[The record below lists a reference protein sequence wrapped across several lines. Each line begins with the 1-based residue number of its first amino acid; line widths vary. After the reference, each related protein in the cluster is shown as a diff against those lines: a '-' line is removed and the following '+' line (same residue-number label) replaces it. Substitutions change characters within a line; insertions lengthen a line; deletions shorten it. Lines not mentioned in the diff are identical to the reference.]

1 MGISYSQAVPLNTQD
16 LQKRAEDNFKEFDTS
31 LPARV
36 TDLWEGFK
44 EENLLYMAYDEI
56 VNGQKYEG
64 DATYDYQNDPQLEGY
79 ELIKDQF
86 AYSRNA
92 QETTDLLARMKHNA
106 TIEKESP
113 YYYLGRISGS
123 LLDPSSYFM
132 FTKAGRAIGGSAKV
146 FGTAATTEEI
156 IKQNLDPF
164 RDDSFVPI
172 VGLASFVIPAAI
184 NKFTTPVPN
193 HIVEKAVK
201 SSNDWIPTI
210 NKESKRT
217 IVKNIDGT
225 TDIYENGVL
234 KKPLY
239 RGTGGDGKVNIASG
253 NIFSDATYTTGSK
266 DIAQVYGKNVETV
279 NQTLSNPI
287 IIKNDG
293 DLIKFFETTGKKY
306 SNYDYVKVS
315 EWARNRYKELRAKD
329 IDPEMAFKIIDKE
342 GAKKFGY
349 SYKFSNFY
357 MVRPFQD
364 NIDQFRKTHVM
375 PIYNEAKDI
384 AIKKGHD
391 GVDVQIGVRQGG
403 SKVFDE
409 KSPIQL
415 NKLINEKKILVD
427 QTFSHD
433 QTIFFNK
440 ARSKADDIMEDGR
453 LVDPNKLDTP
463 GGSVGAAVNTD
474 VKNLSTPGKRLEGEA
489 FVKSYFSKFG
499 EEGPWTPVFRTMK
512 SLSTNARVMMS
523 DILDTPLLKLK
534 STRDWGFQAVN
545 PSLEVQLKMEEVA
558 VIESM
563 KDIKNIYLRY
573 LESIGQTKPKT
584 EAGINWRNSFSNEGM
599 SMSQFSNEIVRA
611 RIMGKEY
618 KGNSFVIEAARVTE
632 EKVYGPL
639 MKQIQKYKLRE
650 EPVLAE
656 IRTMEGILQM
666 FKDTKTTTKIVKSQ
680 IDGKTAT
687 WTKPQVEAQLKKLQE
702 RLTNIRNNPDGV
714 QNYINI
720 IYNKSAIDKNPAL
733 FKKIIKDFLNRKGIT
748 MNEAKLNKLV
758 EDLSGHFPFVR
769 FEKRRWDKLLVKAE
783 ALKNGGIKELNELI
797 ANERFLYNRARYA
810 RATRAR
816 NLNLDSEAQLAL
828 LDANMIG
835 GDIFALQ
842 KAYYRQVVPDILLTK
857 KYGDTAGMGYKY
869 VNEAESMTEPG
880 LLQVAAEY
888 NMRIGFTQDKAK
900 RLKLV
905 KEKNQVLNDLEAA
918 VELLRGT
925 YGLPSNPHHWTSVAL
940 RTMKHYNALTMLTGF
955 AAAIP
960 DVARVVM
967 TSGIQR
973 GFKTQFEMLTNS
985 VIGNG
990 IYKMGKK
997 EAQSFG
1003 EAVDMITNQRAML
1016 FADMPSDMFGFVN
1029 KVESTMG
1036 KTSQFNF
1043 MYINMM
1049 SRWTE
1054 MAKGMAS
1061 VTIGSRI
1068 LEDSIKWG
1076 KGSLSDK
1083 WKTALASSG
1092 INEQMA
1098 KRIAVQFEE
1107 HGHKTKY
1114 NFMANTAEWS
1124 DDAAKKAF
1132 GAALNKDINITIVTP
1147 GKGDTALWMST
1158 ELGSTLTQF
1167 KKFAMAASQRI
1178 LLRGMQERDADFL
1191 FGSMLLL
1198 GSGMLIDGVYHKYR
1212 FNRDYSKV
1220 PMAEKILNGFDRSG
1234 LAGIYAD
1241 VNKAIETLTDNR
1253 FGMSPLL
1260 GAGKP
1265 YGSSTRWKM
1274 GTVFGPSGGQI
1285 YNIFDI
1291 LYDIGG
1297 KKYNHHT
1304 AKNVRRLIPFQNVW
1318 YLDWLFDDIQKGLY

>member
-1 MGISYSQAVPLNTQD
+1 MGISYSQTTAYTTQD
-16 LQKRAEDNFKEFDTS
+16 AQKRAKDNFKEFDTS
-31 LPARV
+31 LVGRV

-86 AYSRNA
+86 AYSRSA

-113 YYYLGRISGS
+113 YYFLGRITGS
-123 LLDPSSYFM
+123 LLDPSSYFL
-132 FTKAGRAIGGSAKV
+132 FTKAGRAVGGSAKV

-193 HIVEKAVK
+193 HVVDKAVK
-201 SSNDWIPTI
+201 SANDWIPTI
-210 NKESKRT
+210 NKESKRM

-225 TDIYENGVL
+225 QSVFENGVL
-234 KKPLY
+234 
-239 RGTGGDGKVNIASG
+239 VNP
-253 NIFSDATYTTGSK
+253 K
-266 DIAQVYGKNVETV
+266 
-279 NQTLSNPI
+279 
-287 IIKNDG
+287 
-293 DLIKFFETTGKKY
+293 
-306 SNYDYVKVS
+306 
-315 EWARNRYKELRAKD
+315 
-329 IDPEMAFKIIDKE
+329 
-342 GAKKFGY
+342 
-349 SYKFSNFY
+349 
-357 MVRPFQD
+357 
-364 NIDQFRKTHVM
+364 
-375 PIYNEAKDI
+375 
-384 AIKKGHD
+384 
-391 GVDVQIGVRQGG
+391 
-403 SKVFDE
+403 
-409 KSPIQL
+409 
-415 NKLINEKKILVD
+415 
-427 QTFSHD
+427 
-433 QTIFFNK
+433 
-440 ARSKADDIMEDGR
+440 
-453 LVDPNKLDTP
+453 KLDTP
-463 GGSVGAAVNTD
+463 PSSVGAKVNTD
-474 VKNLSTPGKRLEGEA
+474 AQNLSTPGKRLEGEA

-512 SLSTNARVMMS
+512 SLSTNARKMMS

-584 EAGINWRNSFSNEGM
+584 EAGINWRNSFSKEGM

-656 IRTMEGILQM
+656 IRTMESILQM
-666 FKDTKTTTKIVKSQ
+666 FKDTGTTTKIVKSQ
-680 IDGKTAT
+680 IDGKKAT
-687 WTKPQVEAQLKKLQE
+687 WTKPQVEAQLEKLIE
-702 RLTNIRNNPDGV
+702 RLKNIQNNPDGV

-733 FKKIIKDFLNRKGIT
+733 FKKIIKEFLNRKGIT

-816 NLNLDSEAQLAL
+816 NLNLDSEAQIAL
-828 LDANMIG
+828 LNANMIG

-940 RTMKHYNALTMLTGF
+940 RSMKHYNALTMLTGF

-960 DVARVVM
+960 DVARVIM

-973 GFKTQFEMLTNS
+973 GFRTQFEMLTEA

-1029 KVESTMG
+1029 KLESTMG

-1076 KGSLSDK
+1076 KGTLTDK

-1092 INEQMA
+1092 IDEQMA

-1107 HGHKTKY
+1107 HGTKTKH
-1114 NFMANTAEWS
+1114 NFMANSSEWT
-1124 DDAAKKAF
+1124 DEAAKKAF

-1260 GAGKP
+1260 GAQKP

-1291 LYDIGG
+1291 LYDISG

>member
-1 MGISYSQAVPLNTQD
+1 
-16 LQKRAEDNFKEFDTS
+16 
-31 LPARV
+31 
-36 TDLWEGFK
+36 
-44 EENLLYMAYDEI
+44 
-56 VNGQKYEG
+56 
-64 DATYDYQNDPQLEGY
+64 
-79 ELIKDQF
+79 
-86 AYSRNA
+86 
-92 QETTDLLARMKHNA
+92 
-106 TIEKESP
+106 
-113 YYYLGRISGS
+113 
-123 LLDPSSYFM
+123 
-132 FTKAGRAIGGSAKV
+132 
-146 FGTAATTEEI
+146 
-156 IKQNLDPF
+156 
-164 RDDSFVPI
+164 
-172 VGLASFVIPAAI
+172 
-184 NKFTTPVPN
+184 
-193 HIVEKAVK
+193 
-201 SSNDWIPTI
+201 
-210 NKESKRT
+210 
-217 IVKNIDGT
+217 
-225 TDIYENGVL
+225 
-234 KKPLY
+234 
-239 RGTGGDGKVNIASG
+239 
-253 NIFSDATYTTGSK
+253 
-266 DIAQVYGKNVETV
+266 
-279 NQTLSNPI
+279 
-287 IIKNDG
+287 
-293 DLIKFFETTGKKY
+293 
-306 SNYDYVKVS
+306 
-315 EWARNRYKELRAKD
+315 
-329 IDPEMAFKIIDKE
+329 
-342 GAKKFGY
+342 
-349 SYKFSNFY
+349 
-357 MVRPFQD
+357 
-364 NIDQFRKTHVM
+364 
-375 PIYNEAKDI
+375 
-384 AIKKGHD
+384 
-391 GVDVQIGVRQGG
+391 
-403 SKVFDE
+403 
-409 KSPIQL
+409 
-415 NKLINEKKILVD
+415 
-427 QTFSHD
+427 
-433 QTIFFNK
+433 
-440 ARSKADDIMEDGR
+440 
-453 LVDPNKLDTP
+453 
-463 GGSVGAAVNTD
+463 
-474 VKNLSTPGKRLEGEA
+474 
-489 FVKSYFSKFG
+489 
-499 EEGPWTPVFRTMK
+499 
-512 SLSTNARVMMS
+512 MMS

-584 EAGINWRNSFSNEGM
+584 EAGINWRNSFSKEGM

-656 IRTMEGILQM
+656 IRTMESILQM
-666 FKDTKTTTKIVKSQ
+666 FKDTGTTTKIVKSQ
-680 IDGKTAT
+680 IDGKKAT
-687 WTKPQVEAQLKKLQE
+687 WTKPQVEAQLEKLIE
-702 RLTNIRNNPDGV
+702 RLKNIQNNPDGV

-842 KAYYRQVVPDILLTK
+842 KAYYRQIVPDILLTK

-940 RTMKHYNALTMLTGF
+940 RSMKHYNALTMLTGF

-960 DVARVVM
+960 DVARVIM

-973 GFKTQFEMLTNS
+973 GFKTQFEMLTEA
-985 VIGNG
+985 VVGNG

-1029 KVESTMG
+1029 KLESTMG

-1076 KGSLSDK
+1076 KGTLTDK

-1092 INEQMA
+1092 IDEQMA

-1107 HGHKTKY
+1107 HGTKTKH
-1114 NFMANTAEWS
+1114 NFMANSSEWT
-1124 DDAAKKAF
+1124 DEAAKKAF

-1191 FGSMLLL
+1191 FGSILLL
-1198 GSGMLIDGVYHKYR
+1198 GSGMMIDGVYHKYR
-1212 FNRDYSKV
+1212 FNRNYSKV

-1260 GAGKP
+1260 GAAKP

>member
-1 MGISYSQAVPLNTQD
+1 MGISYSQTTAYTTQD
-16 LQKRAEDNFKEFDTS
+16 AQKRAKDNFKEFDTS
-31 LPARV
+31 LVGRR
-36 TDLWEGFK
+36 TDFWEGFK

-86 AYSRNA
+86 AYSRSA

-113 YYYLGRISGS
+113 YYFLGRITGS
-123 LLDPSSYFM
+123 LADPSSFFL
-132 FTKAGRAIGGSAKV
+132 FTKAGRAVGGSAKV

-193 HIVEKAVK
+193 HVVDKAVK
-201 SSNDWIPTI
+201 SANDWIPTI
-210 NKESKRT
+210 NKESKRM
-217 IVKNIDGT
+217 IIKNIDGT
-225 TDIYENGVL
+225 QSVFENGVL
-234 KKPLY
+234 
-239 RGTGGDGKVNIASG
+239 I
-253 NIFSDATYTTGSK
+253 
-266 DIAQVYGKNVETV
+266 
-279 NQTLSNPI
+279 NP
-287 IIKNDG
+287 K
-293 DLIKFFETTGKKY
+293 
-306 SNYDYVKVS
+306 
-315 EWARNRYKELRAKD
+315 
-329 IDPEMAFKIIDKE
+329 
-342 GAKKFGY
+342 
-349 SYKFSNFY
+349 
-357 MVRPFQD
+357 
-364 NIDQFRKTHVM
+364 
-375 PIYNEAKDI
+375 
-384 AIKKGHD
+384 
-391 GVDVQIGVRQGG
+391 
-403 SKVFDE
+403 
-409 KSPIQL
+409 
-415 NKLINEKKILVD
+415 
-427 QTFSHD
+427 
-433 QTIFFNK
+433 
-440 ARSKADDIMEDGR
+440 
-453 LVDPNKLDTP
+453 KLDTP
-463 GGSVGAAVNTD
+463 PSSVGAKVNTEAQ
-474 VKNLSTPGKRLEGEA
+474 NLSTPGKRLEGEA

-512 SLSTNARVMMS
+512 SLSTNARKMMS

-573 LESIGQTKPKT
+573 LESIGQTKPVT
-584 EAGINWRNSFSNEGM
+584 EVGINWRNSFSKEGM

-611 RIMGKEY
+611 RILGKEY
-618 KGNSFVIEAARVTE
+618 KGNSFVVEAARITE

-656 IRTMEGILQM
+656 IRTMESILQM
-666 FKDTKTTTKIVKSQ
+666 FKDTGTTTKIVKSQ
-680 IDGKTAT
+680 IDGKKAT
-687 WTKPQVEAQLKKLQE
+687 WTKPQVEAQLEKLIE
-702 RLTNIRNNPDGV
+702 RLKNIQNNPDGV

-733 FKKIIKDFLNRKGIT
+733 FKKIIKEFLNRKGIT

-816 NLNLDSEAQLAL
+816 NLNLDSEAQIAL
-828 LDANMIG
+828 LNANMIG

-940 RTMKHYNALTMLTGF
+940 RSMKHYNALTMLTGF

-960 DVARVVM
+960 DVARVIM

-973 GFKTQFEMLTNS
+973 GFKTQFEMLTEA

-1003 EAVDMITNQRAML
+1003 EDVHMVTNQRAML

-1029 KVESTMG
+1029 KLESTMG

-1076 KGSLSDK
+1076 KGTLTDK

-1092 INEQMA
+1092 IDEQMA

-1107 HGHKTKY
+1107 HGTKTKH
-1114 NFMANTAEWS
+1114 NFMANSSEWT
-1124 DDAAKKAF
+1124 DEAAKKAF

-1191 FGSMLLL
+1191 FGSILLL

-1260 GAGKP
+1260 GAQKP